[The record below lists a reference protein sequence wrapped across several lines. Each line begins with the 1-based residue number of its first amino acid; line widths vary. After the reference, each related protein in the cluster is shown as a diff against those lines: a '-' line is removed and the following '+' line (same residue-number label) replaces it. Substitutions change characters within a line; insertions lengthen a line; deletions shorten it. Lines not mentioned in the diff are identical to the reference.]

1 MYLTKA
7 HGSLAGCQLMKAK
20 NKSVVCMSDHFE
32 VRTAVA
38 LGAWLVQEEEVALY
52 FYGRAQN
59 WVAIKSSLA
68 TLQRPW
74 LLS

>member
-32 VRTAVA
+32 VMLAAVA
-38 LGAWLVQEEEVALY
+38 PGAWLAQEEEVALY

-59 WVAIKSSLA
+59 WVAIKPSLA
-68 TLQRPW
+68 TLERP
-74 LLS
+74 

>member
-1 MYLTKA
+1 
-7 HGSLAGCQLMKAK
+7 MKAK

-38 LGAWLVQEEEVALY
+38 LSAWLVQEEEVALY

-59 WVAIKSSLA
+59 WVAIKPSLA
-68 TLQRPW
+68 TLERP
-74 LLS
+74 

>member
-7 HGSLAGCQLMKAK
+7 HGSLAGCQLMKAM

-59 WVAIKSSLA
+59 WVAIKPSLA
-68 TLQRPW
+68 TLERP
-74 LLS
+74 

>member
-7 HGSLAGCQLMKAK
+7 HGSLPGCQLMKAK

-59 WVAIKSSLA
+59 WVAIKPSLA
-68 TLQRPW
+68 TLERP
-74 LLS
+74 